1 MKAKDYA
8 EKYKELKSR
17 DLTNEKFVELTR
29 ALFNDLNEEFDK
41 VRVERGVKL
50 PKSHMALI
58 KEFNQKANAINRL
71 LENPLKPNWFEGLLM
86 TTTYGQ
92 LVKIY
97 MYKEDSRNVHCNI

>member
-8 EKYKELKSR
+8 EKYQELKAS

-29 ALFNDLNEEFDK
+29 ALYKDLNDEFDK

-50 PKSHMALI
+50 PKSHMALV

-71 LENPLKPNWFEGLLM
+71 LEKPLKENWFEALIM
-86 TTTYGQ
+86 TTEYGHALKLYCQ
-92 LVKIY
+92 SKNL
-97 MYKEDSRNVHCNI
+97 